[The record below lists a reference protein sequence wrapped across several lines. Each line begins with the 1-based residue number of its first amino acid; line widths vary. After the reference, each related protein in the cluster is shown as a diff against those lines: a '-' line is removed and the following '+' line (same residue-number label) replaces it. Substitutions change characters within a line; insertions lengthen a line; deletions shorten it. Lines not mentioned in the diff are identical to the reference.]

1 MAKNGLKM
9 AKKMYDKIKS
19 EEGQMAVKGLTTAT
33 ILAGLT
39 ALLHSRMGVS
49 TPQLSPQELKEQY
62 MESIG
67 ESVLF

>member
-1 MAKNGLKM
+1 MAKLKKI
-9 AKKMYDKIKS
+9 AKKIYDKIKS
-19 EEGQMAVKGLTTAT
+19 EEGQIAVKGLTVAT

-39 ALLHSRMGVS
+39 ALIGSRMS
-49 TPQLSPQELKEQY
+49 TAPRQLSQEELKEQY